1 MTSSDRLGG
10 IIHAYQKYDPFEFPS
25 PTARPLVTRR
35 YAEGRRR
42 RVN

>member
-1 MTSSDRLGG
+1 MNDAGHLGG
-10 IIHAYQKYDPFEFPS
+10 IIHTYQKYDPVEFPS
-25 PTARPLVTRR
+25 PTARPLVTHR